1 MRGLRVLLVED
12 EGMIAM
18 AIADILEQMGHKVCG
33 TATTESDAVAA
44 SHRSTPD
51 LIIID
56 GRLRIG
62 SGIEAMRKILSHEYV
77 PHIYISG
84 DSLIAD
90 SLDSGAV
97 VLQKP
102 FSEEE
107 LAKAIVRAIEARRPQ
122 AASGDDSGSRVAG
135 RP

>member
-1 MRGLRVLLVED
+1 MRGLRVLVVED

-18 AIADILEQMGHKVCG
+18 AIADILAQMGHRVCG

-44 SHRSTPD
+44 SHRTTPD

-62 SGIEAMRKILSHEYV
+62 SGITAMRKILSHGYV
-77 PHIYISG
+77 PHIFISG
-84 DSLIAD
+84 DSLVAET
-90 SLDSGAV
+90 LDRGAV

-102 FSEEE
+102 FSEADLLGAIVSAMAARELQTTSCGDPE
-107 LAKAIVRAIEARRPQ
+107 LAVTSTP
-122 AASGDDSGSRVAG
+122 
-135 RP
+135 

>member
-1 MRGLRVLLVED
+1 MLLVED